1 MAAFSL
7 IELMFVLG
15 VAATLASATIPQVSS
30 AIDEYRAAGAAR
42 YVASRL
48 QQARVRAITR
58 SRDTALRITRDTRG
72 FVVSVYED
80 GNRNGVLSRD
90 IQDGVDSRRLSTR
103 TRRGPVPGSGLR
115 RPAGPARCGGER
127 ATGRRPDSP
136 RFVRRSDVHRNW
148 HGHIGESLS
157 ARTGA
162 DAVRCSHLRRNRPHA
177 HPALQRAQPD
187 VVLPVTSPGERRR
200 ARRVPLNALRNGL
213 TGRIRPGHPVRV
225 LDMSSCG
232 VLIETGR
239 RLVPGMFV
247 ELHLEVPK
255 DARPSGR
262 RSCAAMLA
270 SCCRRRWSSGGRWT
284 SNVHCRGCTSWRMW

>member
-90 IQDGVDSRRLSTR
+90 IQDGVDLVVSPPEHVVDQFPGVDFGALPALPGAEGSAPPGADPIRL
-103 TRRGPVPGSGLR
+103 GSSDGVTFT
-115 RPAGPARCGGER
+115 
-127 ATGRRPDSP
+127 ATGTATSGSLYLLGRGQTQYV
-136 RFVRRSDVHRNW
+136 VRIY
-148 HGHIGESLS
+148 G
-157 ARTGA
+157 
-162 DAVRCSHLRRNRPHA
+162 
-177 HPALQRAQPD
+177 
-187 VVLPVTSPGERRR
+187 
-200 ARRVPLNALRNGL
+200 
-213 TGRIRPGHPVRV
+213 
-225 LDMSSCG
+225 
-232 VLIETGR
+232 ETGR
-239 RLVPGMFV
+239 TRILRYN
-247 ELHLEVPK
+247 
-255 DARPSGR
+255 ARSR
-262 RSCAAMLA
+262 TWFSR
-270 SCCRRRWSSGGRWT
+270 
-284 SNVHCRGCTSWRMW
+284 